1 MQFVAVG
8 EGQVGRETLVG
19 SGATEGMMVGRAA
32 VVAVGP
38 PISSGVREGEAEVQP
53 AAEEASK
60 RNAKK
65 P

>member
-38 PISSGVREGEAEVQP
+38 PISSG
-53 AAEEASK
+53 
-60 RNAKK
+60 
-65 P
+65 